1 MLDNTCTQYTQF
13 ENSVENR
20 IFYSLV
26 NQDNEKEWLKNNLKN
41 NVSLSI
47 IQKKKNVYLEFYLCA
62 DLVSQLRIP
71 RWVVC
76 KKHASD

>member
-47 IQKKKNVYLEFYLCA
+47 IQKKKCV
-62 DLVSQLRIP
+62 P
-71 RWVVC
+71 
-76 KKHASD
+76 